1 MKNKR
6 KAAISESVV
15 KGIREQEVVQ
25 KKPNT
30 CVVLRVIVGD
40 KEYIGEGFSKARWP
54 DKWDSSHGVALARK
68 KAIAD
73 VVRKIMREEKES
85 VTRFSSE

>member
-6 KAAISESVV
+6 KAAISESVE

-40 KEYIGEGFSKARWP
+40 KEYIGEGFS
-54 DKWDSSHGVALARK
+54 
-68 KAIAD
+68 
-73 VVRKIMREEKES
+73 
-85 VTRFSSE
+85 